1 MRKLIVA
8 FAALC
13 SLTAPAALAESA
25 LPDKIALPNGFAP
38 EGIEIA
44 GGKTFYVGSTQ
55 TGAIYSGSLRTGVGR
70 ILIPGAA
77 AGARS
82 ATGIEYEHGKLWV
95 AGAAGGTAR
104 VYDVKTHAL
113 VREYHLAPTSSTFIN
128 DVVVTKDA
136 AFFTDSQ
143 RPVISR
149 IAIGHD
155 GAPGTLTHIALSG
168 DYHHLAGQF
177 NLNGI
182 VATADGKHLIAVST
196 AGRKLFL
203 INPATGAAKTI
214 VTGSYTV
221 VNGDGLML
229 DGKLLYVV
237 QNQSNLIAIFH
248 LSDDLH
254 KAAYITAINDPDLD
268 VPTTIDR
275 VGNRVY
281 AVNARFGTATPS
293 DQHYDI
299 VKAGDG

>member
-1 MRKLIVA
+1 MRTLI
-8 FAALC
+8 AALAAIC
-13 SLTAPAALAESA
+13 ALTAPAALAQSS
-25 LPDKIALPNGFAP
+25 LPDKIPLPDGFAP
-38 EGIEIA
+38 EGIEIS
-44 GGKTFYVGSTQ
+44 GGKTFYVGSTR
-55 TGAIYSGSLRTGVGR
+55 TGAIYAGSLRTGVGR

-77 AGARS
+77 AGTRS

-104 VYDVKTHAL
+104 VYDVKSHAL
-113 VREYHLAPTSSTFIN
+113 VREYHLARASSTFIN
-128 DVVVTKDA
+128 DVVVTKSA
-136 AFFTDSQ
+136 AYFTDSQ

-155 GAPGTLTHIALSG
+155 GAPGALTHIALSG

-182 VATADGKHLIAVST
+182 VATADGRQLIALST
-196 AGRKLFL
+196 AGRKLYL
-203 INPATGAAKTI
+203 ISAATGAARAI
-214 VTGSYTV
+214 ATGAYTV
-221 VNGDGLML
+221 ANGDGLML

-237 QNQSNLIAIFH
+237 QNQSNLIAIFR
-248 LSDDLH
+248 LSNDLH
-254 KAAYITAINDPDLD
+254 KADYITAINDPDLD

-281 AVNARFGTATPS
+281 AVNARFGTATPD

>member
-1 MRKLIVA
+1 MRRLI
-8 FAALC
+8 AALAAFC
-13 SLTAPAALAESA
+13 SFTAPAALAESA
-25 LPDKIALPNGFAP
+25 LPDRIALPNGFAP

-44 GGKTFYVGSTQ
+44 GGKTFYVGSTR

-70 ILIPGAA
+70 ILIPGAG
-77 AGARS
+77 AGTRS

-113 VREYHLAPTSSTFIN
+113 VREYHLAPASSTFIN

-136 AFFTDSQ
+136 AYFTDSQ

-155 GAPGTLTHIALSG
+155 GAPGALTHLPLTG

-196 AGRKLFL
+196 AGRKLYL
-203 INPATGAAKTI
+203 INPETGIAKTI
-214 VTGSYTV
+214 ATGSYTV

-229 DGKLLYVV
+229 DGQLLYVV

-248 LSDDLH
+248 LSNDLH